1 MKISKFFWLL
11 LLAGLTGCGSFPLR
25 PGRAQFS
32 TPDGVSGSVHQSQNP
47 QAATTQV
54 YKRTITEPGPGN
66 AVQSGSRV
74 TSETIE
80 TTIGPAQKDTAREI
94 GAKLS
99 SLRPV
104 VYVGILVFLFGAA
117 SFVYPPLKII
127 TGGSVTTSA
136 VITGSGLAMIILP
149 SLVVGNEIL
158 IMAVAAGAAAL
169 WFFAHRHGTLRG
181 TVEALKEQVK
191 K

>member
-1 MKISKFFWLL
+1 MKLRNFGWFLFIAL
-11 LLAGLTGCGSFPLR
+11 LTGCGSLPLR

-32 TPDGVSGSVHQSQNP
+32 TPDGVMASVRQPQNP
-47 QAATTQV
+47 QSATTQV
-54 YKRTITEPGPGN
+54 YKRTVTEPGSGNVIQPGP
-66 AVQSGSRV
+66 RV

-99 SLRPV
+99 ALRPV
-104 VYVGILVFLFGAA
+104 VYVGILIFLFGAA
-117 SFVYPPLKII
+117 SFVYPPLKVI
-127 TGGSVTTSA
+127 TMSVTTSS
-136 VITGSGLAMIILP
+136 VITVAGLAMIVLP

-158 IMAVAAGAAAL
+158 ILSVAGGAAAL
-169 WFFAHRHGTLRG
+169 WFFAHRHGALRG

>member
-1 MKISKFFWLL
+1 MKLPKFFWFLM
-11 LLAGLTGCGSFPLR
+11 LAVLTGCGSLPLR

-32 TPDGVSGSVHQSQNP
+32 TPDGVSASVQQPQNP
-47 QAATTQV
+47 QSATTQV
-54 YKRTITEPGPGN
+54 YKRTISEPGPGN
-66 AVQSGSRV
+66 AVQVGPRV

-99 SLRPV
+99 ALRPV
-104 VYVGILVFLFGAA
+104 VYVGILIFLFGAA
-117 SFVYPPLKII
+117 SFVYPPLKAI
-127 TGGSVTTSA
+127 TMSVTTSG
-136 VITGSGLAMIILP
+136 VITVAGLAMIVLP

-158 IMAVAAGAAAL
+158 ILAVAGGAAAL

>member
-1 MKISKFFWLL
+1 MKLPSFFWFLM
-11 LLAGLTGCGSFPLR
+11 LAILTGCGSFPLR

-32 TPDGVSGSVHQSQNP
+32 TPGGVSASVRQSQNP
-47 QAATTQV
+47 VSATTQV

-66 AVQSGSRV
+66 TVQPGPRV

-104 VYVGILVFLFGAA
+104 MYVGILVFLFGAA
-117 SFVYPPLKII
+117 SFVYPPLKLV
-127 TGGSVTTSA
+127 TGGSVTTSG
-136 VITGSGLAMIILP
+136 VITAAGLAMIILP
-149 SLVVGNEIL
+149 SLIVGNEIL
-158 IMAVAAGAAAL
+158 IMAVAVGAAAL
-169 WFFAHRHGTLRG
+169 WFFAHRHGSLRG